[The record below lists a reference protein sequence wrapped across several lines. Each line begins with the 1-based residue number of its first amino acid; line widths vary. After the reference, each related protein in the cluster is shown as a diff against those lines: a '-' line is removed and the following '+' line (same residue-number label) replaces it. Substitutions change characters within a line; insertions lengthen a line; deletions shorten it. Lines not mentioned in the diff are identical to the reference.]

1 MMEKNVIDLFTLQT
15 EVRQSLESSFPAR
28 VWVRAEVS
36 AVKVRGGGHCYLEL
50 SQSDESGLVAKASAI
65 IWASRYRVLGP
76 YFESVAGS
84 PLQPGITVLLRV
96 QVNYSQLYGLSLIV
110 DDIDASCTLGEK
122 EKERLATIERLKKE
136 GLLDRQKSLE
146 MTALPYRLAVV
157 SAPDAAGYRD
167 FERHLKGNA
176 YGFVLETVLYEAV
189 MQGASA
195 PESISDA
202 LKAAASAEKPFDAV
216 LVLRGAIDHSARYP
230 QSVNLNKEG
239 YFVCYNNTYF
249 TNTTYHPVPGDKID
263 PARYMDVA
271 VKTGIANAYTFSI
284 NSPTALLFRL
294 RGEPD
299 VRQVPGSTVDKV
311 TAIPYEDVI
320 DAVEVFSGSSSANAK
335 RLIPE
340 LDAGYVSLQNSFLCH
355 TLMRSRDEAASEAA
369 GYEILSDTNNSSND
383 FYERETQSLHD

>member
-1 MMEKNVIDLFTLQT
+1 MEKNVIDLFTLQT

-65 IWASRYRVLGP
+65 IWASRFRVLGP

-96 QVNYSQLYGLSLIV
+96 QVNYSQLYGFSLIV

-195 PESISDA
+195 PDSISEA
-202 LKAAASAEKPFDAV
+202 VMEAGSSEPAYDAV
-216 LVLRGAIDHSARYP
+216 LVLRGGGSNLDLACFDDYRVASAIAS
-230 QSVNLNKEG
+230 
-239 YFVCYNNTYF
+239 C
-249 TNTTYHPVPGDKID
+249 PVPVLTAVGHDQDFHICD
-263 PARYMDVA
+263 MVAWRY
-271 VKTGIANAYTFSI
+271 VKT
-284 NSPTALLFRL
+284 PTALADTFIEIYADEDQYISSFAGRL
-294 RGEPD
+294 KTAFLNKISLMGSRVDVLESRIAGADPRRILSRGYAL
-299 VRQVPGSTVDKV
+299 VVDDGGVVMK
-311 TAIPYEDVI
+311 
-320 DAVEVFSGSSSANAK
+320 N
-335 RLIPE
+335 
-340 LDAGYVSLQNSFLCH
+340 
-355 TLMRSRDEAASEAA
+355 AA
-369 GYEILSDTNNSSND
+369 GHSAGDNVKVMFADGTLDCRVTGIQLKQEDND
-383 FYERETQSLHD
+383 GRV

>member
-1 MMEKNVIDLFTLQT
+1 MEKNVIDLFTLQT

-122 EKERLATIERLKKE
+122 EKERLATIDRLKKE

-216 LVLRGAIDHSARYP
+216 LVLRGGGSNLDLSCFDDYRLASAIAT
-230 QSVNLNKEG
+230 
-239 YFVCYNNTYF
+239 C
-249 TNTTYHPVPGDKID
+249 PVPILTAVGHDQDFHICD
-263 PARYMDVA
+263 MVAWRY
-271 VKTGIANAYTFSI
+271 VKT
-284 NSPTALLFRL
+284 PTALADTFIEIYADEDQYISSFAGRL
-294 RGEPD
+294 KTAFLNKISLMGSRVDVLESRIAGADPRRILSRGYAL
-299 VRQVPGSTVDKV
+299 VVDDGGVVMK
-311 TAIPYEDVI
+311 
-320 DAVEVFSGSSSANAK
+320 N
-335 RLIPE
+335 
-340 LDAGYVSLQNSFLCH
+340 
-355 TLMRSRDEAASEAA
+355 AA
-369 GYEILSDTNNSSND
+369 GHSAGDNVKVMFADGTLDCRVTGIQLKQEEND
-383 FYERETQSLHD
+383 GRV

>member
-1 MMEKNVIDLFTLQT
+1 MEKNVIDLFTLQT

-216 LVLRGAIDHSARYP
+216 LVLRGGGSNLDLSCFDDYSLASAIAT
-230 QSVNLNKEG
+230 
-239 YFVCYNNTYF
+239 C
-249 TNTTYHPVPGDKID
+249 PVPILTAVGHDQDFHICD
-263 PARYMDVA
+263 MVAWRY
-271 VKTGIANAYTFSI
+271 VKT
-284 NSPTALLFRL
+284 PTALADTFIEIYADEDQYISSFAGRL
-294 RGEPD
+294 KTAFLNKISLMGSRVDVLESRIAGADPRRILSRGYAL
-299 VRQVPGSTVDKV
+299 VVDDGGVVMK
-311 TAIPYEDVI
+311 
-320 DAVEVFSGSSSANAK
+320 N
-335 RLIPE
+335 
-340 LDAGYVSLQNSFLCH
+340 
-355 TLMRSRDEAASEAA
+355 AA
-369 GYEILSDTNNSSND
+369 GHSAGDNVKVMFADGTLDCRVTGIQLKQEEND
-383 FYERETQSLHD
+383 GRV

>member
-1 MMEKNVIDLFTLQT
+1 MEKNVIDLFTLQT

-84 PLQPGITVLLRV
+84 QLQPGITVLLRV

-216 LVLRGAIDHSARYP
+216 LVLRGGGSNLDLSCFDDYSLASAIAT
-230 QSVNLNKEG
+230 
-239 YFVCYNNTYF
+239 C
-249 TNTTYHPVPGDKID
+249 PVPILTAVGHDQDFHICD
-263 PARYMDVA
+263 MVAWRY
-271 VKTGIANAYTFSI
+271 VKT
-284 NSPTALLFRL
+284 PTALADTFIEIYADEDQYISSFAGRL
-294 RGEPD
+294 KTAFLNKISLMGSRVDVLESRIAGADPRRILSRGYAL
-299 VRQVPGSTVDKV
+299 VVDDGGVVMK
-311 TAIPYEDVI
+311 
-320 DAVEVFSGSSSANAK
+320 N
-335 RLIPE
+335 
-340 LDAGYVSLQNSFLCH
+340 
-355 TLMRSRDEAASEAA
+355 AA
-369 GYEILSDTNNSSND
+369 GHSAGDNVKVMFADGTLDCRVTGIQLKQEEND
-383 FYERETQSLHD
+383 GRV

>member
-1 MMEKNVIDLFTLQT
+1 MEKNVIDLFTLQT

-216 LVLRGAIDHSARYP
+216 LVLRGGGSNLDLSCFDDYRVASAIAS
-230 QSVNLNKEG
+230 
-239 YFVCYNNTYF
+239 C
-249 TNTTYHPVPGDKID
+249 PVPVLTAVGHDQDFHICD
-263 PARYMDVA
+263 MVAWRY
-271 VKTGIANAYTFSI
+271 VKT
-284 NSPTALLFRL
+284 PTALADTFIEIYADEDQYISSFAGRL
-294 RGEPD
+294 KTAFLNKISLMGSRVDVLESRIAGADPRRILSRGYAL
-299 VRQVPGSTVDKV
+299 VVDDGGVVMK
-311 TAIPYEDVI
+311 
-320 DAVEVFSGSSSANAK
+320 N
-335 RLIPE
+335 
-340 LDAGYVSLQNSFLCH
+340 
-355 TLMRSRDEAASEAA
+355 AA
-369 GYEILSDTNNSSND
+369 GHSAGDNVKVMFADGTLDCRVTGIQLKQEDND
-383 FYERETQSLHD
+383 GRV

>member
-1 MMEKNVIDLFTLQT
+1 MEKNVIDLFTLQT

-84 PLQPGITVLLRV
+84 PLQPGITVVLRV

-216 LVLRGAIDHSARYP
+216 LVLRGGGSNLDLSCFDDYRLASAIAT
-230 QSVNLNKEG
+230 
-239 YFVCYNNTYF
+239 C
-249 TNTTYHPVPGDKID
+249 PVPILTAVGHDQDFHICD
-263 PARYMDVA
+263 MVAWRY
-271 VKTGIANAYTFSI
+271 VKT
-284 NSPTALLFRL
+284 PTALADTFIEIYADEDQYISSFAGRL
-294 RGEPD
+294 KTAFLNKISLMGSRVDVLESRIAGADPRRILSRGYAL
-299 VRQVPGSTVDKV
+299 VVDDGGVVMK
-311 TAIPYEDVI
+311 
-320 DAVEVFSGSSSANAK
+320 N
-335 RLIPE
+335 
-340 LDAGYVSLQNSFLCH
+340 
-355 TLMRSRDEAASEAA
+355 AA
-369 GYEILSDTNNSSND
+369 GHSAGDNVKVMFADGTLDCRVTGIQLKQEEND
-383 FYERETQSLHD
+383 GRV

>member
-1 MMEKNVIDLFTLQT
+1 MEKNFIDLLTLQT
-15 EVRQSLESSFPAR
+15 EVRQALESSFPAR

-65 IWASRYRVLGP
+65 IWASRFRVLGP

-216 LVLRGAIDHSARYP
+216 LVLRGGGSNLDLSCFDDYRLASAIAT
-230 QSVNLNKEG
+230 
-239 YFVCYNNTYF
+239 C
-249 TNTTYHPVPGDKID
+249 PVPILTAVGHDQDFHICD
-263 PARYMDVA
+263 MVAWRY
-271 VKTGIANAYTFSI
+271 VKT
-284 NSPTALLFRL
+284 PTALADTFIEIYADEDQYISSFAGRL
-294 RGEPD
+294 KTAFLNKISLMGSRVDVLESRIAGADPRRILSRGYAL
-299 VRQVPGSTVDKV
+299 VVDDGGVVMK
-311 TAIPYEDVI
+311 
-320 DAVEVFSGSSSANAK
+320 N
-335 RLIPE
+335 
-340 LDAGYVSLQNSFLCH
+340 
-355 TLMRSRDEAASEAA
+355 AA
-369 GYEILSDTNNSSND
+369 GHSAGDNVKVMFADGTLDCRVTGIQLKQEDND
-383 FYERETQSLHD
+383 GRV

>member
-96 QVNYSQLYGLSLIV
+96 QVNYSQLYGFSLIV

-216 LVLRGAIDHSARYP
+216 LVLRGGGSNLDLSCFDDYSLASAIAT
-230 QSVNLNKEG
+230 
-239 YFVCYNNTYF
+239 C
-249 TNTTYHPVPGDKID
+249 PVPILTAVGHDQDFHICD
-263 PARYMDVA
+263 MVAWRY
-271 VKTGIANAYTFSI
+271 VKT
-284 NSPTALLFRL
+284 PTALADTFIEIYADEDQYISSFAGRL
-294 RGEPD
+294 KTAFLNKISLMGSRVDVLESRIAGADPRRILSRGYAL
-299 VRQVPGSTVDKV
+299 VVDDGGVVMK
-311 TAIPYEDVI
+311 
-320 DAVEVFSGSSSANAK
+320 N
-335 RLIPE
+335 
-340 LDAGYVSLQNSFLCH
+340 
-355 TLMRSRDEAASEAA
+355 AA
-369 GYEILSDTNNSSND
+369 GHSSGDNVKVMFADGTLDCRVTGIQLKQEEND
-383 FYERETQSLHD
+383 GRV

>member
-1 MMEKNVIDLFTLQT
+1 MEKNVIDLFTLQT

-195 PESISDA
+195 PESISDP

-216 LVLRGAIDHSARYP
+216 LVLRGGGSNLDLSCFDDYRLASAIAT
-230 QSVNLNKEG
+230 
-239 YFVCYNNTYF
+239 C
-249 TNTTYHPVPGDKID
+249 PVPILTAVGHDQDFHICD
-263 PARYMDVA
+263 MVAWRY
-271 VKTGIANAYTFSI
+271 VKT
-284 NSPTALLFRL
+284 PTALADTFIEIYADEDQYISSFAGRL
-294 RGEPD
+294 KTAFLNKISLMGSRVDVLESRIAGADPRRILSRGYAL
-299 VRQVPGSTVDKV
+299 VVDDGGVVMK
-311 TAIPYEDVI
+311 
-320 DAVEVFSGSSSANAK
+320 N
-335 RLIPE
+335 
-340 LDAGYVSLQNSFLCH
+340 
-355 TLMRSRDEAASEAA
+355 AA
-369 GYEILSDTNNSSND
+369 GHSAGDNVKVMFADGTLDCRVTGIQLKQEDND
-383 FYERETQSLHD
+383 GRV

>member
-1 MMEKNVIDLFTLQT
+1 MEKNVIDLFTLQT

-216 LVLRGAIDHSARYP
+216 LVLRGGGSNLDLSCFDDYRLASAIAT
-230 QSVNLNKEG
+230 
-239 YFVCYNNTYF
+239 C
-249 TNTTYHPVPGDKID
+249 PVPILTAVGHDQDFHICD
-263 PARYMDVA
+263 MVAWRY
-271 VKTGIANAYTFSI
+271 VKT
-284 NSPTALLFRL
+284 PTALADTFIEIYADEDQYISSFAGRL
-294 RGEPD
+294 KTAFLNKISLMGSRMDVLESRIAGADPRRILSRGYAL
-299 VRQVPGSTVDKV
+299 VVDDGGVVMK
-311 TAIPYEDVI
+311 
-320 DAVEVFSGSSSANAK
+320 N
-335 RLIPE
+335 
-340 LDAGYVSLQNSFLCH
+340 
-355 TLMRSRDEAASEAA
+355 AA
-369 GYEILSDTNNSSND
+369 GHSAGDNVKVMFADGTLDCRVTGIQLKQEDND
-383 FYERETQSLHD
+383 GRV

>member
-216 LVLRGAIDHSARYP
+216 LVLRGGGSNLDLSCFDDYRLASAIAT
-230 QSVNLNKEG
+230 
-239 YFVCYNNTYF
+239 C
-249 TNTTYHPVPGDKID
+249 PVPILTAVGHDQDFHICD
-263 PARYMDVA
+263 MVAWRY
-271 VKTGIANAYTFSI
+271 VKT
-284 NSPTALLFRL
+284 PTALADTFIEIYADEDQYISSFAGRL
-294 RGEPD
+294 KTAFLNKISLMGSRVDVLESRIAGADPRRILSRGYAL
-299 VRQVPGSTVDKV
+299 VVDDGGVVMK
-311 TAIPYEDVI
+311 
-320 DAVEVFSGSSSANAK
+320 N
-335 RLIPE
+335 
-340 LDAGYVSLQNSFLCH
+340 
-355 TLMRSRDEAASEAA
+355 AA
-369 GYEILSDTNNSSND
+369 GHSAGDNVKVMLADGTLDCRVTGIQLKQEEND
-383 FYERETQSLHD
+383 GRV

>member
-65 IWASRYRVLGP
+65 IWASRFRVLGP

-84 PLQPGITVLLRV
+84 QLQPGITVLLRV

-216 LVLRGAIDHSARYP
+216 LVLRGGGSNLDLSCFDDYRLASAIAT
-230 QSVNLNKEG
+230 
-239 YFVCYNNTYF
+239 C
-249 TNTTYHPVPGDKID
+249 PVPILTAVGHDQDFHICD
-263 PARYMDVA
+263 MVAWRY
-271 VKTGIANAYTFSI
+271 VKT
-284 NSPTALLFRL
+284 PTALADTFIEIYADEDQYISSFAGRL
-294 RGEPD
+294 KTAFLNKISLMGSRVDVLESRIAGADPRRILSRGYAL
-299 VRQVPGSTVDKV
+299 VVDDGGVVMK
-311 TAIPYEDVI
+311 
-320 DAVEVFSGSSSANAK
+320 N
-335 RLIPE
+335 
-340 LDAGYVSLQNSFLCH
+340 
-355 TLMRSRDEAASEAA
+355 AA
-369 GYEILSDTNNSSND
+369 GHSAGDNVKVMFADGTLDCRVTGIQLKQEEND
-383 FYERETQSLHD
+383 GRV

>member
-216 LVLRGAIDHSARYP
+216 LVLRGGGSNLDLSCFDDYRLASAIAT
-230 QSVNLNKEG
+230 
-239 YFVCYNNTYF
+239 C
-249 TNTTYHPVPGDKID
+249 PVPILTAVGHDQDFHICD
-263 PARYMDVA
+263 MVAWRY
-271 VKTGIANAYTFSI
+271 VKT
-284 NSPTALLFRL
+284 PTALADTFIEIYADEDQYISSFAGRL
-294 RGEPD
+294 KTAFLNKISLMGSRVDVLESRIAGADPRRILSRGYAL
-299 VRQVPGSTVDKV
+299 VVDDGGVVMK
-311 TAIPYEDVI
+311 
-320 DAVEVFSGSSSANAK
+320 N
-335 RLIPE
+335 
-340 LDAGYVSLQNSFLCH
+340 
-355 TLMRSRDEAASEAA
+355 AA
-369 GYEILSDTNNSSND
+369 GHSAGDNVKVMFADGTLDCRVTGIQLKQEHND
-383 FYERETQSLHD
+383 GRV

>member
-216 LVLRGAIDHSARYP
+216 LVLRGGGSNLDLSCFDDYRLASAIAT
-230 QSVNLNKEG
+230 
-239 YFVCYNNTYF
+239 C
-249 TNTTYHPVPGDKID
+249 PVPILTAVGHDQDFHICD
-263 PARYMDVA
+263 MVAWRY
-271 VKTGIANAYTFSI
+271 VKT
-284 NSPTALLFRL
+284 PTALADTFIEIYADEDQYISSFAGRL
-294 RGEPD
+294 KTAFLNKISLLGSRVDVLESRIAGADPRRILSRGYAL
-299 VRQVPGSTVDKV
+299 VVDDGGVVMK
-311 TAIPYEDVI
+311 
-320 DAVEVFSGSSSANAK
+320 N
-335 RLIPE
+335 
-340 LDAGYVSLQNSFLCH
+340 
-355 TLMRSRDEAASEAA
+355 AA
-369 GYEILSDTNNSSND
+369 GHSAGDNVKVMFADGTLDCRVTGIQLKQEDND
-383 FYERETQSLHD
+383 GRV

>member
-1 MMEKNVIDLFTLQT
+1 M
-15 EVRQSLESSFPAR
+15 
-28 VWVRAEVS
+28 
-36 AVKVRGGGHCYLEL
+36 
-50 SQSDESGLVAKASAI
+50 
-65 IWASRYRVLGP
+65 LGP

-216 LVLRGAIDHSARYP
+216 LVLRGGGSNLDLSCFDDYRLASAIAT
-230 QSVNLNKEG
+230 
-239 YFVCYNNTYF
+239 C
-249 TNTTYHPVPGDKID
+249 PVPILTAVGHDQDFHICD
-263 PARYMDVA
+263 MVAWRY
-271 VKTGIANAYTFSI
+271 VKT
-284 NSPTALLFRL
+284 PTALADTFIEIYADEDQYISSFAGRL
-294 RGEPD
+294 KTAFLNKISLMGSRVDVLESRIAGADPRRILSRGYAL
-299 VRQVPGSTVDKV
+299 VVDDGGVVMK
-311 TAIPYEDVI
+311 
-320 DAVEVFSGSSSANAK
+320 N
-335 RLIPE
+335 
-340 LDAGYVSLQNSFLCH
+340 
-355 TLMRSRDEAASEAA
+355 AA
-369 GYEILSDTNNSSND
+369 GHSAGDNVKVMFADGTLDCRVTGIQLKQEDND
-383 FYERETQSLHD
+383 GRV

>member
-1 MMEKNVIDLFTLQT
+1 MEKNVIDLFTLQT

-84 PLQPGITVLLRV
+84 QLQPGITVLLRV

-216 LVLRGAIDHSARYP
+216 LVLRGGGSNLDLSCFDDYSLASAIAT
-230 QSVNLNKEG
+230 
-239 YFVCYNNTYF
+239 C
-249 TNTTYHPVPGDKID
+249 PVPILAAVGHDQDFHICD
-263 PARYMDVA
+263 MVAWRY
-271 VKTGIANAYTFSI
+271 VKT
-284 NSPTALLFRL
+284 PTALADTFIEIYADEDQYISSFAGRL
-294 RGEPD
+294 KTAFLNKISLMGSRVDVLESRIAGADPRRILSRGYAL
-299 VRQVPGSTVDKV
+299 VVDDGGVVMK
-311 TAIPYEDVI
+311 
-320 DAVEVFSGSSSANAK
+320 N
-335 RLIPE
+335 
-340 LDAGYVSLQNSFLCH
+340 
-355 TLMRSRDEAASEAA
+355 AA
-369 GYEILSDTNNSSND
+369 GHSAGDNVKVMFADGTLDCRVTGIQLKQEDND
-383 FYERETQSLHD
+383 GRV

>member
-1 MMEKNVIDLFTLQT
+1 MEKNVIDLFTLQT

-216 LVLRGAIDHSARYP
+216 LVLRGGGSNLVLLCFDDYRLASAIAT
-230 QSVNLNKEG
+230 
-239 YFVCYNNTYF
+239 C
-249 TNTTYHPVPGDKID
+249 PVPILTAVGHDQDFHICD
-263 PARYMDVA
+263 MVAWRY
-271 VKTGIANAYTFSI
+271 VKT
-284 NSPTALLFRL
+284 PTALADTFIEIYADEDQYISSFAGRL
-294 RGEPD
+294 KTAFLNKISLMGSRVDVLESRIAGADPRRILSRGYAL
-299 VRQVPGSTVDKV
+299 VVDDGGVVMK
-311 TAIPYEDVI
+311 
-320 DAVEVFSGSSSANAK
+320 N
-335 RLIPE
+335 
-340 LDAGYVSLQNSFLCH
+340 
-355 TLMRSRDEAASEAA
+355 AA
-369 GYEILSDTNNSSND
+369 GHSAGDNVKVMFADGTLDCRVTGIQLKQEDND
-383 FYERETQSLHD
+383 GRV

>member
-1 MMEKNVIDLFTLQT
+1 MEKNVIDLFTLQT

-96 QVNYSQLYGLSLIV
+96 QVNYSQLYGFSLIV

-216 LVLRGAIDHSARYP
+216 LVLRGGGSNLDLSCFDDYRLASAIAT
-230 QSVNLNKEG
+230 
-239 YFVCYNNTYF
+239 C
-249 TNTTYHPVPGDKID
+249 PVPILTAVGHDQDFHICD
-263 PARYMDVA
+263 MVAWRY
-271 VKTGIANAYTFSI
+271 VKT
-284 NSPTALLFRL
+284 PTALADTFIEIYADEDQYISSFAGRL
-294 RGEPD
+294 KTAFLNKISLMGSRVDVLESRIAGADPRRILSRGYAL
-299 VRQVPGSTVDKV
+299 VVDDGGVVMK
-311 TAIPYEDVI
+311 
-320 DAVEVFSGSSSANAK
+320 N
-335 RLIPE
+335 
-340 LDAGYVSLQNSFLCH
+340 
-355 TLMRSRDEAASEAA
+355 AA
-369 GYEILSDTNNSSND
+369 GHSSGDNVKVMFADGTLDCRVTGIQLKQEDND
-383 FYERETQSLHD
+383 GRV

>member
-1 MMEKNVIDLFTLQT
+1 MEKNVIDLFTLQT

-84 PLQPGITVLLRV
+84 QLQPGITVLLRV

-216 LVLRGAIDHSARYP
+216 LVLRGGGSNLDLSCFDDYRLASAIAT
-230 QSVNLNKEG
+230 
-239 YFVCYNNTYF
+239 C
-249 TNTTYHPVPGDKID
+249 PVPILTAVGHDQDFHICD
-263 PARYMDVA
+263 MVAWRY
-271 VKTGIANAYTFSI
+271 VKT
-284 NSPTALLFRL
+284 PTALADTFIEIYADEDQYISSFAGRL
-294 RGEPD
+294 KTAFLNKISLLGSRVDVLESRIAGADPRRILSRGYAL
-299 VRQVPGSTVDKV
+299 VVDDGGVVMK
-311 TAIPYEDVI
+311 
-320 DAVEVFSGSSSANAK
+320 N
-335 RLIPE
+335 
-340 LDAGYVSLQNSFLCH
+340 
-355 TLMRSRDEAASEAA
+355 AA
-369 GYEILSDTNNSSND
+369 GHSAGDNVKVMFADGTLDCRVTGIQLKQEDND
-383 FYERETQSLHD
+383 GRV

>member
-1 MMEKNVIDLFTLQT
+1 MEKNVIDLFTLQT

-36 AVKVRGGGHCYLEL
+36 AVTGRGGGHCYLEL

-84 PLQPGITVLLRV
+84 PLQQGITVLLRV
-96 QVNYSQLYGLSLIV
+96 QVNYSQLYGFSLIV

-216 LVLRGAIDHSARYP
+216 LVLRGGGSNLDLSCFDDYRLASAIAT
-230 QSVNLNKEG
+230 
-239 YFVCYNNTYF
+239 C
-249 TNTTYHPVPGDKID
+249 PVPILTAVGHDQDFHICD
-263 PARYMDVA
+263 MVAWRY
-271 VKTGIANAYTFSI
+271 VKT
-284 NSPTALLFRL
+284 PTALADTFIEIYADEDQYISSFAGRL
-294 RGEPD
+294 KTAFLNKISLMGSRVDVLESRIAGADPRRILSRGYAL
-299 VRQVPGSTVDKV
+299 VVDDGGVVMK
-311 TAIPYEDVI
+311 
-320 DAVEVFSGSSSANAK
+320 N
-335 RLIPE
+335 
-340 LDAGYVSLQNSFLCH
+340 
-355 TLMRSRDEAASEAA
+355 AA
-369 GYEILSDTNNSSND
+369 GHSAGDNVKVMFADGTLDCRVTGIQLKQEDND
-383 FYERETQSLHD
+383 GRV

>member
-167 FERHLKGNA
+167 FERHLKGNP

-216 LVLRGAIDHSARYP
+216 LVLRGGGSNLDLSCFDDYSLASAIAT
-230 QSVNLNKEG
+230 
-239 YFVCYNNTYF
+239 C
-249 TNTTYHPVPGDKID
+249 PVPILTAVGHDQDFHICD
-263 PARYMDVA
+263 MVAWRY
-271 VKTGIANAYTFSI
+271 VKT
-284 NSPTALLFRL
+284 PTALADTFIEIYADEDQYISSFAGRL
-294 RGEPD
+294 KTAFLNKISLMGSRVDVLESRIAGADPRRILSRGYAL
-299 VRQVPGSTVDKV
+299 VVDDGGVVMK
-311 TAIPYEDVI
+311 
-320 DAVEVFSGSSSANAK
+320 N
-335 RLIPE
+335 
-340 LDAGYVSLQNSFLCH
+340 
-355 TLMRSRDEAASEAA
+355 AA
-369 GYEILSDTNNSSND
+369 GHSAGDNVKVMFADGTLDCRVTGIQLKQEDND
-383 FYERETQSLHD
+383 GRV

>member
-216 LVLRGAIDHSARYP
+216 LVLRGGGSNLDLSCFDDYRLASAIAT
-230 QSVNLNKEG
+230 
-239 YFVCYNNTYF
+239 C
-249 TNTTYHPVPGDKID
+249 PVPILTAVGHDQDFHICD
-263 PARYMDVA
+263 MVAWRY
-271 VKTGIANAYTFSI
+271 VKT
-284 NSPTALLFRL
+284 PTALADTFIEIYADEDQYISSFAGRL
-294 RGEPD
+294 KTAFLNKISLM
-299 VRQVPGSTVDKV
+299 GSR
-311 TAIPYEDVI
+311 
-320 DAVEVFSGSSSANAK
+320 VEVLES
-335 RLIPE
+335 RI
-340 LDAGYVSLQNSFLCH
+340 AGADPRRIL
-355 TLMRSRDEAASEAA
+355 SRGYALVVDDGGVVMKNAA
-369 GYEILSDTNNSSND
+369 GHSAGDNVKVMFADGTLDCRVTGIQLKQEDND
-383 FYERETQSLHD
+383 GRV

>member
-1 MMEKNVIDLFTLQT
+1 MEKNVIDLFTLQT

-65 IWASRYRVLGP
+65 SWDSRYRVLGP

-84 PLQPGITVLLRV
+84 QLQPGITVLLRV

-216 LVLRGAIDHSARYP
+216 LVLRGGGSNLDLSCFDDYRLASAIAT
-230 QSVNLNKEG
+230 
-239 YFVCYNNTYF
+239 C
-249 TNTTYHPVPGDKID
+249 PVPILTAVGHDQDFHICD
-263 PARYMDVA
+263 MVAWRY
-271 VKTGIANAYTFSI
+271 VKT
-284 NSPTALLFRL
+284 PTALADTFIEIYADEDQYISSFAGRL
-294 RGEPD
+294 KTAFLNKISLMGSRVDVLESRIAGADPRRILSRGYAL
-299 VRQVPGSTVDKV
+299 VVDDGGVVMK
-311 TAIPYEDVI
+311 
-320 DAVEVFSGSSSANAK
+320 N
-335 RLIPE
+335 
-340 LDAGYVSLQNSFLCH
+340 
-355 TLMRSRDEAASEAA
+355 AA
-369 GYEILSDTNNSSND
+369 GHSAGDNVKVMFADGTLDCRVTGIQLKQEDND
-383 FYERETQSLHD
+383 GRV

>member
-65 IWASRYRVLGP
+65 IWASRFRVLGP

-216 LVLRGAIDHSARYP
+216 LVLRGGGSNLDLSCFDDYRLASAIAT
-230 QSVNLNKEG
+230 
-239 YFVCYNNTYF
+239 C
-249 TNTTYHPVPGDKID
+249 PVPILTAVGHDQDFHICD
-263 PARYMDVA
+263 MVAWRY
-271 VKTGIANAYTFSI
+271 VKT
-284 NSPTALLFRL
+284 PTALADTFIEIYADEDQYISSFAGRL
-294 RGEPD
+294 KTAFLNKISLLGSRVDVLESRIAGADPRRILSRGYAL
-299 VRQVPGSTVDKV
+299 VVDDGGVVMK
-311 TAIPYEDVI
+311 
-320 DAVEVFSGSSSANAK
+320 N
-335 RLIPE
+335 
-340 LDAGYVSLQNSFLCH
+340 
-355 TLMRSRDEAASEAA
+355 AA
-369 GYEILSDTNNSSND
+369 GHSAGDNVKVMFADGTLDCRVTGIQLKQEDND
-383 FYERETQSLHD
+383 GRV